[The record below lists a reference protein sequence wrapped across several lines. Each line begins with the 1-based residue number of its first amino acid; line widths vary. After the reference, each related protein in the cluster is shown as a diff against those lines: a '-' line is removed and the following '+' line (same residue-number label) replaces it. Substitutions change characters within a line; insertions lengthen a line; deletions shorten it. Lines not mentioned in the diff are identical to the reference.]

1 MDKRK
6 FTSKFLSQLQRMQRD
21 LMKKV
26 SPFWIHVNDSDGSI
40 GINVTIFDVNSHSRD
55 FAFYSFQTEEQNQKE
70 LQELKDYISSII
82 NSQNKS
88 V

>member
-6 FTSKFLSQLQRMQRD
+6 FLSRFLSPVQRLQRD
-21 LMKKV
+21 KVKKV

-40 GINVTIFDVNSHSRD
+40 GINVTLFDGNSDASD
-55 FAFYSFQTEEQNQKE
+55 FTFYSFQTEEQNQKT
-70 LQELKDYISSII
+70 LDRLNDCINSII

>member
-21 LMKKV
+21 LMKNV

-40 GINVTIFDVNSHSRD
+40 GINVTIFDANSHSRD
-55 FAFYSFQTEEQNQKE
+55 FSFYSFQTEEQNQKE
-70 LQELKDYISSII
+70 LQELNDYISSII